1 MSATLLAG
9 CGGGSEGEDDVPVVP
24 GPIQT
29 PTPTAPP
36 APAPTPGP
44 AIEAPANQT
53 VSVGQSGFFE
63 VRASGVTGYQWLRD
77 GSPID
82 GATSANYLTP
92 SATAG
97 DTGARFSVRV
107 QTTSGTTTS
116 AAATLTVNPN
126 SDGSAPAAFWGDL
139 ASTPA
144 ATRVATLRFL
154 NRTNGRYP
162 DAQLFWRLQGRSPD
176 GGQIEELH
184 SFAETPTFDMP
195 SIGSA
200 RMYFFIAPSAA
211 AISTGATDYYDFI
224 ELNAGRSSADRPYTF
239 NVNTTRVD
247 AFGLKTAIRL
257 RCANLDQQRGED
269 YGTFLED
276 RAITF
281 AKYSAEVPTEFQQ
294 TATLRAPYRIVEPG
308 AAGFG
313 PNGQYASYWR
323 TYVDQVYAANGIDQ
337 ALIPKPTAPLNFA
350 GPPRPDLEAA
360 IARHVADRPGTFKA
374 DGTLVDPNFWRT
386 TAASSFYGRG
396 PANYYARYWNAH
408 GIGGYAYG
416 FPYDDAGGHSSYLSC
431 LHPQQLPVAI
441 GW

>member
-1 MSATLLAG
+1 MVQVAG
-9 CGGGSEGEDDVPVVP
+9 STE
-24 GPIQT
+24 
-29 PTPTAPP
+29 
-36 APAPTPGP
+36 
-44 AIEAPANQT
+44 
-53 VSVGQSGFFE
+53 
-63 VRASGVTGYQWLRD
+63 YQWLRD
-77 GSPID
+77 GEPIP
-82 GATSANYLTP
+82 GATAASYRTP
-92 SATAG
+92 AARSS

-107 QTTSGTTTS
+107 RTTAGTTTS
-116 AAATLTVNPN
+116 AAATLSVNAN
-126 SDGSAPAAFWGDL
+126 ADGSAPAAFWGDL
-139 ASTPA
+139 ASIPV

-162 DAQLFWRLQGRSPD
+162 DAQLFWRLQGRSPE
-176 GGQIEELH
+176 GGEISELH
-184 SFAETPTFDMP
+184 SFAEMPTFDMP
-195 SIGSA
+195 AIGSA
-200 RMYFFIAPSAA
+200 RMYFFIAPNAA
-211 AISTGATDYYDFI
+211 AIGTGATDYYDFV
-224 ELNAGRSSADRPYTF
+224 ELNAGRSTTTQPYTF

-257 RCANLDQQRGED
+257 RCAALDQQRGED

-281 AKYSAEVPTEFQQ
+281 AKYLAEVPAEFQQ

-337 ALIPKPTAPLNFA
+337 AVVPKPTAPLNFA

-360 IARHVADRPGTFKA
+360 IARHVADRPGTFRS

-386 TAASSFYGRG
+386 TSASSFYGTG
-396 PANYYARYWNAH
+396 PANFYARYWHVH

-416 FPYDDAGGHSSYLSC
+416 FPYDDVGGHASYLSC
-431 LHPQQLPVAI
+431 SQPQQFLVAI